1 MKYTESCRYTNA
13 LKRNHSV
20 YICWSLQDINIT
32 DTDLSFSDDGAIDD
46 LIKGR
51 ALAAWRSQVFN
62 TS

>member
-1 MKYTESCRYTNA
+1 MYRWANV
-13 LKRNHSV
+13 LKRKLV
-20 YICWSLQDINIT
+20 YIFWSLQDINIT

-51 ALAAWRSQVFN
+51 ALTAWRSQVLN